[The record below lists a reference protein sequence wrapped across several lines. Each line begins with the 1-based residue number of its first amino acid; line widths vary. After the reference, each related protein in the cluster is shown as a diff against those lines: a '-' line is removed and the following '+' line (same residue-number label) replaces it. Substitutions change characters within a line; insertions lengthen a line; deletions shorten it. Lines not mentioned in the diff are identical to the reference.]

1 MNEPNR
7 DSRDDVTRPDMIA
20 HDEIAT
26 DPAADLEDM
35 NDRST
40 GLDTEEIDPDLEAD
54 PYDVLEQHREV
65 PVDDDEAPRG

>member
-1 MNEPNR
+1 MNEPTR

-26 DPAADLEDM
+26 DPAADLEDVI
-35 NDRST
+35 DRGT
-40 GLDTEEIDPDLEAD
+40 GLDDEEIDPTIEAD